1 MSPRNRFKDLSGAL
15 LLSLA
20 VAAPAVLMPLEPAG
34 AADDS
39 YFFGIVTRTPMVHVP
54 MPDVASYAQLVQ
66 QLEAQGY
73 ANIKVTPLFPNLFDP
88 RPELIHPDLTFT
100 SPGDKV
106 AQATPVHWGWNGTAE
121 KNGRTFE
128 VYVVRAP
135 G

>member
-1 MSPRNRFKDLSGAL
+1 MSPRNRFKDLSSAL

-20 VAAPAVLMPLEPAG
+20 VAVPAVVVPLEPAG

-39 YFFGIVTRTPMVHVP
+39 YFFGIVTHTPMVHVP

-66 QLEAQGY
+66 QLQVQGY
-73 ANIKVTPLFPNLFDP
+73 ANIKVTPLLPNLFDP

-100 SPGDKV
+100 SPRDKV
-106 AQATPVHWGWNGTAE
+106 AQATPIHWGWNGTAE
-121 KNGRTFE
+121 KTGRTFE